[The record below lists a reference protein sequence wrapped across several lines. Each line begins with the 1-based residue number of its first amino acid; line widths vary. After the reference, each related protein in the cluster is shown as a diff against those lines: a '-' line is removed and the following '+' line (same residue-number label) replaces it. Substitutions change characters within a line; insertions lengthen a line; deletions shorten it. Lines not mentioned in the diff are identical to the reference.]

1 MVKWLVILG
10 ITIGLFGLSYYYKTE
25 KEKLEVKLE
34 ALQNENENLKRD
46 LLSCQESMSS
56 CERVKV
62 DLFEAIQKHKSLV
75 KSYQERIDKVAKERI
90 IVNSDACEDISNALI
105 EFRNRQLQYDNKPE
119 ERTGK
124 N

>member
-1 MVKWLVILG
+1 MVKWLMILG

-56 CERVKV
+56 CERAKV
-62 DLFEAIQKHKSLV
+62 DLFKAIQKHKSFV
-75 KSYQERIDKVAKERI
+75 KSYQESIDKIAKERI
-90 IVNSDACEDISNALI
+90 IVNSDACGDIRNALI
-105 EFRNRQLQYDNKPE
+105 EFRNRQLQYDDKPE
-119 ERTGK
+119 ERIGK